1 MIKNHD
7 FAEVVEEYKRL
18 IYYHIRKLNI
28 IDRNG
33 DFFAEGLYALWQAHD
48 TYDENAGTLSS
59 YINWKIHNALIDKI
73 RKDNRTVEAEERFQ
87 DHVIHMQLYQVE
99 DVVLDPYLW
108 KSIRALLTDNQ
119 WKWIYYSIIHD
130 FSVDQIAAREGVTR
144 DAVKNWGRHA
154 RKRLE
159 NSSIFNRKALEK
171 YSRA

>member
-1 MIKNHD
+1 MIKDRD
-7 FAEVVEEYKRL
+7 FAKVVEENKRL

-33 DFFAEGLYALWQAHD
+33 DFFAEGLYALWQAYD
-48 TYDENAGTLSS
+48 TYDEEAGTLKS
-59 YINWKIHNALIDKI
+59 YINWKIRNTLIDKI
-73 RKDNRTVEAEERFQ
+73 RKDNRTVESETRFQ

-99 DVVLDPYLW
+99 DVVFDPYLW
-108 KSIRALLTDNQ
+108 KSIRRLLTDNQ

-130 FSVDQIAAREGVTR
+130 FSVDQIAVREGVTR

-154 RKRLE
+154 RKKLE
-159 NSSIFNRKALEK
+159 NSAALNIKTLEK